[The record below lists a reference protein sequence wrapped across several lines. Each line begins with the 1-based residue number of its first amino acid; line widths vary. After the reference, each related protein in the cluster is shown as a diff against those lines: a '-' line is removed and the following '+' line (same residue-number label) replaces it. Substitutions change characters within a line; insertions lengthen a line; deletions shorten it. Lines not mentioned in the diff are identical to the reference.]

1 VTADLLRLRVIG
13 APQPAAQA
21 AQRLAELLTLDRQ
34 HGPHPGRKQPGQVR
48 YYLTGRLRPSPPG
61 SAATTTGGPAQP
73 ADPAETVKV
82 CSSGAHGQWREQVTA
97 GATVRIPTRLY
108 AQVEAVRDQFAK
120 AEDAVDVWLT
130 VNHAEPPTPATPRP
144 WPWRTAE

>member
-34 HGPHPGRKQPGQVR
+34 HGPHPARKHPGQVR
-48 YYLTGRLRPSPPG
+48 YYLAGRLRPPAAG
-61 SAATTTGGPAQP
+61 SAATTTSDPAQP
-73 ADPAETVKV
+73 AAPVDTVEV
-82 CSSGAHGQWREQVTA
+82 CWSGAHGQWRDQVDA
-97 GATVRIPTRLY
+97 GATVRIPNALY
-108 AQVEAVRDQFAK
+108 ARYEAAPEQLDD
-120 AEDAVDVWLT
+120 AEDAVDAWLT
-130 VNHAEPPTPATPRP
+130 ANHAEPRTPAAPRT